1 MSEQTLEVSGSVQR
15 TVCMEFSW
23 VQKNLFMQFVKRRT
37 ALVLLHSSEKGDAED
52 WVKSNFKGPIG
63 QVGDTEGTGCSSLQ
77 FWCLPLQVSPH
88 LLNCRIFKVSFIL
101 RGKYC

>member
-37 ALVLLHSSEKGDAED
+37 ALVLLHSSEKGDAVGSVCLWWEED
-52 WVKSNFKGPIG
+52 PLVYHPISTDQTPEHG
-63 QVGDTEGTGCSSLQ
+63 KDTM
-77 FWCLPLQVSPH
+77 
-88 LLNCRIFKVSFIL
+88 SFL
-101 RGKYC
+101 THAQL